1 MRLPQHQSDIL
12 PVSVP
17 PAASRACARFSQPSA
32 NWGSV
37 VHLPALYRGT
47 SNRRH
52 KIRRAPLRQWGNATS
67 EFRNSWAP
75 AVVIDQLQSR
85 RLLAGRSPR
94 KFYMARQSVLP
105 PTLMPRLINR
115 EVAAAYVSVSQTTF
129 DEMVKNGRMPRPR
142 RLGGRRHAWDVRA
155 LDAAVDRLPV
165 EGGDADDQT
174 WADTDAA

>member
-85 RLLAGRSPR
+85 RLLAGRTPR
-94 KFYMARQSVLP
+94 KTKRMTRQFVLP
-105 PTLMPRLINR
+105 PTLVPRLINR
-115 EVAAAYVSVSQTTF
+115 EVAAAYVSVSPTTF
-129 DEMVKNGRMPRPR
+129 DEMVKDGPDAAAEDAWRPAPRVGCPR
-142 RLGGRRHAWDVRA
+142 TRGRR
-155 LDAAVDRLPV
+155 
-165 EGGDADDQT
+165 
-174 WADTDAA
+174 